1 MTLTVRLGEHG
12 YDITVERGALSR
24 AGEIFSL
31 SRRVLVVTD
40 DGVPAQYA
48 RAVAAQC
55 ADPLVVTVPAGEGSK
70 SMETC
75 SALLS
80 RMLDAG
86 FTRHDCVAA
95 VGGGVVGDLA
105 GLCAALYMRGVDFCN
120 VPTTVLSQV
129 DSSIGGKT
137 AVNLDGVKNVVG
149 AFYQPRAVLI
159 DPDVLATLPARQI
172 AAGTAEAVKMAMTSD
187 AAFFSLFEG
196 DAAPPPEEIIL
207 RALRIKG
214 SVVEQDERETGLRQ
228 ILNFGHTIG
237 HGIEAAA
244 PDHGLLHGECV
255 ALGMIPMCSD
265 AARARLLPVL
275 RRLGLPTSC
284 EVDADAVYAAMLH
297 DKKADGDAV
306 TVVEVETI
314 GACRR
319 RSLPFSALRER
330 IARITRKN

>member
-1 MTLTVRLGEHG
+1 MTLTVRLGERSYG
-12 YDITVERGALSR
+12 ITVERGALSR

-31 SRRVLVVTD
+31 ARRVLVVTD

-48 RAVAAQC
+48 RTVAAQC
-55 ADPLVVTVPAGEGSK
+55 AAPLVVTVPAGEESK

-75 SALLS
+75 TALLS

-105 GLCAALYMRGVDFCN
+105 GLCASLYMRGVDFYN

-137 AVNLDGVKNVVG
+137 AVNLGGVKNVVG

-159 DPDVLATLPARQI
+159 DPDVLATLPARQA

-187 AAFFSLFEG
+187 AAFFSLFEE
-196 DAAPPPEEIIL
+196 DTVPPPEEIVV
-207 RALRIKG
+207 RALRIKR
-214 SVVEQDERETGLRQ
+214 SVVEEDEREAGLRQ

-265 AARARLLPVL
+265 EARARLVPVL

-284 EVDADAVYAAMLH
+284 AVDAVAICAAMRH

-306 TVVEVETI
+306 TVVEVSEI

-330 IARITRKN
+330 VALVTNEN